1 MYLSN
6 NSIHKLDNLIK
17 DFEVA
22 YRSYT
27 VDIVKQKYPTEASL
41 ENHLRQILLK
51 LNDNTLLN
59 STKYKQKINKILSD
73 FTKHYRTIN
82 SCHQS
87 YTNKTVPDESKVP
100 YISTIIDYIEVLFEP
115 HFQRSSLLNGFQILD
130 FFSLSYDFHK
140 VRNDLS
146 HPAASK
152 ITVEMSKE
160 VIRLIEK
167 ILLNID
173 DTFFW
178 YSSKTQIR
186 GLVDIFLTSIV
197 SLPIKINNLSEIA
210 YTHKR
215 LIQRGSEL
223 AVLKELIFGN
233 KEFQYYRKARS
244 VVVYGYGG
252 LGKTALILEFIN
264 EVLKESLDTNNSQNL
279 DFLLF
284 FTAKEEEL
292 KFSETQKDLQITEI
306 KKQVTSFKNFTEN
319 LFKYLNINDIS
330 EIATFHGIIIID
342 NIETLKNDKEK
353 IIEFIRTLPDS
364 IQVIITSREEE
375 IADNKIQLKGYENSE
390 IGSKFI
396 TEYIDEYNL
405 NIEFKAEYEKL
416 ISASKGNT
424 LILVL
429 SLLRLNENENSF
441 TQIINEL
448 NSTTSASI
456 STVANFMYKNTFDQA
471 IEEIDKKGVSSKK
484 ILSVIAYFNEPI
496 DLYSLAILCDIKS
509 ISDIEAICDILVQKL
524 VLARKNETYEIN
536 DFASKF
542 IIVKIIPNKIEAQ
555 FLTNKISTFKFERRK
570 ILRSLEDNRTNDKLN
585 KIMLDWAPRNNI
597 EKIAIAEAYN
607 LFSIANKY
615 VNSKSVEGISF
626 INKRFNEIESYSQH
640 PYVKFQKARV
650 ISHLL
655 KRSFNNEFLQIINK
669 SYEDA
674 IFTIKFDYQY
684 IANTQSF
691 AAVLWFYAIFLI
703 KNFEDYFV
711 AARNLE
717 EANEVCEKLNIKNDV
732 YNKIIYDLTT
742 CYNELFKITRDR
754 SYITLRDSLRT
765 NRKWV

>member
-27 VDIVKQKYPTEASL
+27 VDTIKRKFPSEVSL
-41 ENHLRQILLK
+41 ENHLKQLQLQ
-51 LNDNTLLN
+51 LNQSTLLN
-59 STKYKQKINKILSD
+59 STKYKQKINYILSD
-73 FTKHYRTIN
+73 FTKHYETIT
-82 SCHQS
+82 SCYQ
-87 YTNKTVPDESKVP
+87 TFLTKVVPEKSNVP
-100 YISTIIDYIEVLFEP
+100 YVSTVIDYIEILFEP
-115 HFQRSSLLNGFQILD
+115 HFRDSTLLNGFQVLD

-160 VIRLIEK
+160 VIRLVEK

-173 DTFFW
+173 DAFFW
-178 YSSKTQIR
+178 YSSKTKIR
-186 GLVDIFLTSIV
+186 GLVDNFLASIV
-197 SLPIKINNLSEIA
+197 GLPIKINNLSEIA
-210 YTHKR
+210 YTHKK
-215 LIQRGSEL
+215 LIQRDSEL
-223 AVLKELIFGN
+223 AMLKELIFGN
-233 KEFQYYRKARS
+233 NEFQYYRKARS
-244 VVVYGYGG
+244 IVIFGYGG

-264 EVLKESLDTNNSQNL
+264 EVLKESLDTNNSQKL

-292 KFSETQKDLQITEI
+292 TFSESQNDFHINEI
-306 KKQVTSFKNFTEN
+306 KKQFSSFNNFIEN
-319 LFKYLNINDIS
+319 LFKYLNINNIS
-330 EIATFHGIIIID
+330 QIASFHGIIIID
-342 NIETLKNDKEK
+342 NIETLKNEKKK

-375 IADNKIQLKGYENSE
+375 LADSKISLKGYENLE
-390 IGSKFI
+390 IGTKFI
-396 TEYIDEYNL
+396 IEYIDEYNL
-405 NIEFKAEYEKL
+405 NIEFRAEYEQL
-416 ISASKGNT
+416 ITASKGNT
-424 LILVL
+424 LILIL
-429 SLLRLNENENSF
+429 SLLRLNENESSF
-441 TQIINEL
+441 KQIINEL

-471 IEEIDKKGVSSKK
+471 IEEIDKKGISSKK

-509 ISDIEAICDILVQKL
+509 ISDVEAICDILVQKL
-524 VLARKNETYEIN
+524 VLTRKNETYEIN

-607 LFSIANKY
+607 LFAIVRSYDNLRSADDVLY
-615 VNSKSVEGISF
+615 LE
-626 INKRFNEIESYSQH
+626 KRFSEIESYSQH
-640 PYVKFQKARV
+640 PYVKFQKAR
-650 ISHLL
+650 IFSHLL
-655 KRSFNNEFLQIINK
+655 TRSFNKDFLQIITK
-669 SYEDA
+669 SFEDA
-674 IFTIKFDYQY
+674 IFAIKFDYQY
-684 IANTQSF
+684 IASTQSY
-691 AAVLWFYAIFLI
+691 AAVLWLYAIFLM
-703 KNFEDYFV
+703 KNFEEYSIS
-711 AARNLE
+711 ARSLE
-717 EANEVCEKLNIKNDV
+717 EAKDVCEKYNFKNEN
-732 YNKIIYDLTT
+732 YSKIIYDLKT
-742 CYNELFKITRDR
+742 CYNELFKKTKDRTFITM
-754 SYITLRDSLRT
+754 RDSLRIR
-765 NRKWV
+765 NR